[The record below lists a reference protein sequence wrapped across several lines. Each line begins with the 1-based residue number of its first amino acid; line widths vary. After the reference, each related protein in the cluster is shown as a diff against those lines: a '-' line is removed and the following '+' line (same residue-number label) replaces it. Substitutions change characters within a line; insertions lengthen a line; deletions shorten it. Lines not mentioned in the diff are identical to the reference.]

1 MSDKK
6 GLNSL
11 TSGVAG
17 AVIGAAAAAAAVA
30 LSDEKNRKKVE
41 KILSDMQKEGNKIFK
56 EVSRLALDLK
66 DRAEKVLPEPRLN
79 RGNPKS
85 KKAPVKKS
93 TVKKVQK
100 KK

>member
-41 KILSDMQKEGNKIFK
+41 KILSDMQKEGNKIFR

-66 DRAEKVLPEPRLN
+66 DKAEKALPASKKRLLE
-79 RGNPKS
+79 PKS
-85 KKAPVKKS
+85 KKASNKKAVVKKKA
-93 TVKKVQK
+93 VKK
-100 KK
+100 